1 MAVVVVLTG
10 ICVAGVLFL
19 LRFLIA
25 LCQERAPGDAAHLL
39 RVTPAP
45 VGADEPDDGE
55 TTEPSSE
62 ADHRSVHKRMVNR
75 RPAANTRRAAPVES
89 RRVER
94 GNSQQNTATAGIV
107 WWRGPEGKLW

>member
-1 MAVVVVLTG
+1 MTVLVIMTG
-10 ICVAGVLFL
+10 ICAAGVLFL

-25 LCQERAPGDAAHLL
+25 LCQDSEPGNAVHLL

-75 RPAANTRRAAPVES
+75 RPAANTRRAAPMES
-89 RRVER
+89 HPVIKGHSVRF
-94 GNSQQNTATAGIV
+94 
-107 WWRGPEGKLW
+107 P